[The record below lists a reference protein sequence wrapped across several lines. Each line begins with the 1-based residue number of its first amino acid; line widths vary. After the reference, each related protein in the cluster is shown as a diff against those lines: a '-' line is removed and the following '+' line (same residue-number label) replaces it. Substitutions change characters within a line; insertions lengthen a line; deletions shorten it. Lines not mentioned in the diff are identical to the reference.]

1 MVRSVTTFAGHCLVA
16 ATLVES
22 WLPWWTPSSGN
33 NTEATKIAHTG
44 LPTGDPPNGP
54 TSTETTS
61 VWWSEW
67 NFKVLFGW
75 TKIAVF
81 STPET
86 RGSLGTDD
94 KFGVLFSGRYW
105 PMAGW
110 TALLALGILLFTVLA
125 WSLRTCERWICC
137 GGACC
142 QRCKRASTQALDP
155 AVQRLPV
162 TPTPSSYSTVRL
174 VEPGC
179 STPVDTE
186 YFQRQVRGPHVLRFP
201 VGAARIQPDWS
212 QRSRIDRHGLWVKP
226 GRVLGVTARSLRE
239 NLEGTEA
246 IHLSE
251 ECTQEGAVHART
263 SRPWTPTP

>member
-1 MVRSVTTFAGHCLVA
+1 MA

-86 RGSLGTDD
+86 RGSLGTDGGWALYFVD
-94 KFGVLFSGRYW
+94 KFGVLFFGRCW
-105 PMAGW
+105 PMAGGSW
-110 TALLALGILLFTVLA
+110 GSFSSPLLLGLSGPVSDGKA
-125 WSLRTCERWICC
+125 AEEH
-137 GGACC
+137 A
-142 QRCKRASTQALDP
+142 ASD
-155 AVQRLPV
+155 V
-162 TPTPSSYSTVRL
+162 S
-174 VEPGC
+174 EP
-179 STPVDTE
+179 
-186 YFQRQVRGPHVLRFP
+186 PHRPLIP
-201 VGAARIQPDWS
+201 LCNAS
-212 QRSRIDRHGLWVKP
+212 Q
-226 GRVLGVTARSLRE
+226 
-239 NLEGTEA
+239 
-246 IHLSE
+246 
-251 ECTQEGAVHART
+251 
-263 SRPWTPTP
+263 